1 MNFQA
6 DEIIMHEG
14 DAGEAMYI
22 MCDGSV
28 AITKRLTLELSEE
41 APREKTMIRFRAEQ
55 GVILGEMA
63 LIESDVRSATVTA
76 LTPCL
81 MLELTK
87 EKFYLLL
94 EQYPEIGV
102 KILLRLAQS
111 LSQRLRKSQQRTR
124 QSHHRPGHRPGILKT
139 GSKLR
144 QGTGGIDA
152 DQHHSY
158 YFFLHPAKNAD
169 SSCLSYRPVIYFFND
184 IYSLTVFHISLTSHF
199 ESFFWHIHCKFLF
212 LVSTFIWCYNN
223 LYPSGTT
230 SQSLFNGDRK
240 VFPWQNINTNSSA
253 SRSP

>member
-1 MNFQA
+1 MTVTLEAYLEYIKKNHLLKDLSEPELQLILEATTPCDFQA

-14 DAGEAMYI
+14 DAGDAMYI

-41 APREKTMIRFRAEQ
+41 APREKTMIRFRAEE

-111 LSQRLRKSQQRTR
+111 LSQRLRKAATNWSKSPPPWPSPWNLKNRTR
-124 QSHHRPGHRPGILKT
+124 LSCQQPYH
-139 GSKLR
+139 
-144 QGTGGIDA
+144 
-152 DQHHSY
+152 
-158 YFFLHPAKNAD
+158 YFFYTLPRMLTALA
-169 SSCLSYRPVIYFFND
+169 CL
-184 IYSLTVFHISLTSHF
+184 T
-199 ESFFWHIHCKFLF
+199 
-212 LVSTFIWCYNN
+212 
-223 LYPSGTT
+223 
-230 SQSLFNGDRK
+230 
-240 VFPWQNINTNSSA
+240 A
-253 SRSP
+253 SILPQ